1 MSKELTEKWKNNTL
15 EKGWYYIS
23 CYNDWKGSVFQAIAW
38 ACDGTI
44 ALPVQEVIA
53 PVPSYRDLY
62 GENDGNMPTGVFTV
76 LKIIKEN
83 IDITQKQRRLTNL
96 ECGIKS
102 QVVSLLK
109 KWGVK

>member
-1 MSKELTEKWKNNTL
+1 MSKELTEKWRNCTL
-15 EKGWYYIS
+15 PNGVYYLQYDNCLPFI
-23 CYNDWKGSVFQAIAW
+23 YNSYQMIDLKKCKDSGKV
-38 ACDGTI
+38 
-44 ALPVQEVIA
+44 EVLA

-76 LKIIKEN
+76 LKIIKRDIEN
-83 IDITQKQRRLTNL
+83 AQKRRSLTDL

-109 KWGVK
+109 KWGVE